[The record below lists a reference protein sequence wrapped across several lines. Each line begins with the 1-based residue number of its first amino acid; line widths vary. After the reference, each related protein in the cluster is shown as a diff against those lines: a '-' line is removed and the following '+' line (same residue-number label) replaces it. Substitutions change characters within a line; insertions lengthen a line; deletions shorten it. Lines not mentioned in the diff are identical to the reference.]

1 MVLLFSSNQRN
12 VKIFLLQI
20 LESDLL
26 MSDELSMQN
35 DKYLIIFFFAFFFP
49 VRCS

>member
-1 MVLLFSSNQRN
+1 MVLLFSLNQRN

-35 DKYLIIFFFAFFFP
+35 DKNLIIFFFAFFFP